1 MEIDEVLQDLA
12 LSDELFD
19 DLNRDKNNCVNDECL
34 VVQDCVINTSIYIIV
49 NYVMET
55 RKASLSDKL
64 IFCSIVVYFCIWIS
78 KTVGVSCYH

>member
-34 VVQDCVINTSIYIIV
+34 VVQDCVINTSQHY
-49 NYVMET
+49 
-55 RKASLSDKL
+55 SKL
-64 IFCSIVVYFCIWIS
+64 CNGDQKGF
-78 KTVGVSCYH
+78 TLR